1 MLLQMS
7 NFMDEKDRL
16 NLKNM
21 VKSYG
26 SDDNT
31 DKIRSLRHSSKIKES
46 VDIFL
51 NLKKKYSKMRRDDPK
66 KFKNLVT
73 SHCRFLF
80 TQYTNIFNR
89 LLKDEIDIRILL
101 TFINTLKRVENGE
114 VDQNEASVLIGK
126 ILKELYIDSAL
137 KSEKNFEEKEA
148 KSNKQNK
155 KKKEKKPVNNISWA
169 KFKKMRLNE

>member
-1 MLLQMS
+1 
-7 NFMDEKDRL
+7 MDEKDRL

-137 KSEKNFEEKEA
+137 KSEKNFEEKES
-148 KSNKQNK
+148 KSNKKNK